1 MTMLPA
7 NAGTAMAA
15 KRRCCDK
22 RAVVPF
28 ALAAVLAGL
37 GLASCEP
44 NPDTDL
50 SARIESVLLARQHP
64 TPTVDQIVGG
74 FDISLELGD
83 DAPGPVDVAPAN
95 GTFTLV
101 RESDQKAMT
110 KLAIDSLTTR
120 HLEAGQRASVHVTV
134 AQQGVGQSLPTAVL
148 DEICKSKPL
157 RIDGTIADSPDG
169 GLNTPVQSGSFD
181 LLNCP

>member
-1 MTMLPA
+1 MTLLPA

-15 KRRCCDK
+15 RRRCFGK
-22 RAVVPF
+22 RAAALF
-28 ALAAVLAGL
+28 ALVALA
-37 GLASCEP
+37 LASCEP
-44 NPDTDL
+44 SPETDL
-50 SARIESVLLARQHP
+50 SARIDGVMLARQHP
-64 TPTVDQIVGG
+64 SPTVDQIVGG
-74 FDISLELGD
+74 FDVYLELGD
-83 DAPGPVDVAPAN
+83 DAPGPVDVAPGN

-110 KLAIDSLTTR
+110 NLSVDCLTTR
-120 HLEAGQRASVHVTV
+120 HLEAGQKASVHVTI

-157 RIDGTIADSPDG
+157 RIDGTIGDSPDG

-181 LLNCP
+181 LMNCP